1 MISVISVK
9 GGLSQSAHVGANV
22 AMNRQDS
29 TTDRNLLCNTVLQAH
44 LGGYENMYMTF
55 VIVERWIRFVF
66 IAWRASWYQHGTN
79 MSSLICL
86 YPSTSVPLAPG

>member
-44 LGGYENMYMTF
+44 LGGYMTF

>member
-29 TTDRNLLCNTVLQAH
+29 TTDRNLLCNIVLQAH
-44 LGGYENMYMTF
+44 LGGSMTF

-66 IAWRASWYQHGTN
+66 TAWRASWYQHGAN

-86 YPSTSVPLAPG
+86 